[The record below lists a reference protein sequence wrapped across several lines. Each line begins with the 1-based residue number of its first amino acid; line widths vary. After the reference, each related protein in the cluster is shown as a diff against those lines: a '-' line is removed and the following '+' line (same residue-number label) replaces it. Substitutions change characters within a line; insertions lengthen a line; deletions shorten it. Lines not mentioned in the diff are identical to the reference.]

1 VNGFRAAFVDT
12 LKAVFRS
19 KELLGPLV
27 LGVIL
32 YAFYFPLPFKQ
43 QVSHELPLVLVD
55 QENSALTRRIARDLS
70 ATRQVEIVA
79 EAESLA
85 EAEELV
91 RDRNADGILL
101 LPNGL
106 TRSLLTQAPPVNVG
120 IWVNGTYVLRAAN
133 IGDAISAVISGAA
146 EDMLAPIAQ
155 GLHLRRPVDV
165 VLRPLFNTYEGF
177 KDYIFPTV
185 ANIILQQT
193 LMIGAAVFMG
203 ARRER
208 GGEWRMPRDQL
219 LGSWTAIA
227 LLGTLG
233 ELFYFGL
240 IFWLQDVPRGGNIG
254 ALLFTVPIFA
264 FAVTGLGLFIGSFV
278 DKGFRAMQ
286 LIAPTSVPLFF
297 LTGAVWPLQAMP
309 HWLETLSYLLPSTV
323 AVHLFVRLN
332 QMGASLA
339 ETSDS
344 LLILVGLVVVY
355 GGLAIWRIG
364 LPTTTKALG
373 SGRNTEARQIN
384 V

>member
-1 VNGFRAAFVDT
+1 MKGFRAAFVET
-12 LKAVFRS
+12 LLGVLGN

-27 LGVIL
+27 IGVIL
-32 YAFYFPLPFKQ
+32 YAFYFPLPFAQ

-55 QENSALTRRIARDLS
+55 QENSGLTRRIARDLS

-79 EAESLA
+79 QATSLA
-85 EAEELV
+85 EAAELV
-91 RDRNADGILL
+91 RDRRADGILQ
-101 LPNGL
+101 LPDGL

-120 IWVNGTYVLRAAN
+120 IWVNGTYVLRASN

-146 EDMLAPIAQ
+146 EEMLAPVAR
-155 GLHLRRPVDV
+155 GLHLRRPVEV
-165 VLRPLFNTYEGF
+165 TLRPLFNTYEGF
-177 KDYIFPTV
+177 KDYIFPAV

-193 LMIGAAVFMG
+193 LLIGAAVFMG
-203 ARRER
+203 TRRER
-208 GGEWRMPRDQL
+208 GEWRMPRDRL
-219 LGSWTAIA
+219 LGSWMAIA
-227 LLGTLG
+227 LFGTLG

-254 ALLFTVPIFA
+254 ALLLTVPIFA
-264 FAVTGLGLFIGSFV
+264 VAVTGLGLFIGSFV
-278 DKGFRAMQ
+278 DKGYRAMH

-309 HWLETLSYLLPSTV
+309 HWLAMLSHFSPATV

-339 ETSDS
+339 ETMDS
-344 LLILVGLVVVY
+344 LTILIGLAVIY
-355 GGLAIWRIG
+355 SGLAIWRIG
-364 LPTTTKALG
+364 LPITATDSDL
-373 SGRNTEARQIN
+373 GRNTAAKQIN

>member
-1 VNGFRAAFVDT
+1 VNGFRAAFLET
-12 LKAVFRS
+12 LLGVFGN

-27 LGVIL
+27 IGIIL
-32 YAFYFPLPFKQ
+32 YAFYFPLPFAQ

-79 EAESLA
+79 EAASLA

-91 RDRNADGILL
+91 RDRHADGILQ
-101 LPNGL
+101 LPDGL

-120 IWVNGTYVLRAAN
+120 IWLNGTYVLRASN
-133 IGDAISAVISGAA
+133 IGDAIAAVISGAA
-146 EDMLAPIAQ
+146 EEMLAPAASA
-155 GLHLRRPVDV
+155 LHLRRPVEV
-165 VLRPLFNTYEGF
+165 TLRPLFNTYEGF
-177 KDYIFPTV
+177 KDYIFPAV

-193 LMIGAAVFMG
+193 LLIGAAVFMG
-203 ARRER
+203 TRRES
-208 GGEWRMPRDQL
+208 GKWRMPRDRL

-227 LLGTLG
+227 LFGTLA

-254 ALLFTVPIFA
+254 ALLLTVPIFA

-278 DKGFRAMQ
+278 DKGYRAMH

-309 HWLETLSYLLPSTV
+309 RWLDVLSHLSPATI

-344 LLILVGLVVVY
+344 LAILIGLTAIY

-364 LPTTTKALG
+364 LPTAITAPE
-373 SGRNTEARQIN
+373 SGQSAAAEQIN

>member
-1 VNGFRAAFVDT
+1 MKGFRAAFVET
-12 LKAVFRS
+12 LLGVLGN

-27 LGVIL
+27 IGVIL
-32 YAFYFPLPFKQ
+32 YAFYFPLPFAQ

-55 QENSALTRRIARDLS
+55 QENSGLTRRIARDLS

-79 EAESLA
+79 EATSLA

-91 RDRNADGILL
+91 RDRHADGILQ

-120 IWVNGTYVLRAAN
+120 IWLNGTYVLRASN

-146 EDMLAPIAQ
+146 AEMLAPTAK

-165 VLRPLFNTYEGF
+165 TLRPLFNTYEGF
-177 KDYIFPTV
+177 KDYIFPAV

-193 LMIGAAVFMG
+193 LLIGAAVFMG
-203 ARRER
+203 TRRER
-208 GGEWRMPRDQL
+208 GDWRMPRDRL
-219 LGSWTAIA
+219 LGSWMAIA
-227 LLGTLG
+227 LFGTLA

-254 ALLFTVPIFA
+254 ALLLTVPIFA

-278 DKGFRAMQ
+278 DKGYRAMH
-286 LIAPTSVPLFF
+286 LVAPTSVPLFF

-309 HWLETLSYLLPSTV
+309 HWLAFMSHLSPATV

-344 LLILVGLVVVY
+344 LAILVGLAVVY

-364 LPTTTKALG
+364 LPVTANALG
-373 SGRNTEARQIN
+373 PSQNSATKQIN